1 MEDLCTHMGAS
12 LAGKA
17 VSARAAATKKTCTPV
32 VVCRSAVAPTRA
44 ATVRGR
50 AGSVSGTFGEQTGAV
65 KARGMRRGKVRAA
78 NPTGT
83 NNRFSH
89 GG

>member
-1 MEDLCTHMGAS
+1 MAPLCAHMGAS
-12 LAGKA
+12 LAGMA
-17 VSARAAATKKTCTPV
+17 VSTRASATKKTCTSV
-32 VVCRSAVAPTRA
+32 VVCRSAMVPSRVAA
-44 ATVRGR
+44 ARGR
-50 AGSVSGTFGEQTGAV
+50 VGSMAGTFGEQTGAV